1 MFGALLGAADEDV
14 VDLATTVATA
24 IKDTAL
30 GVITAV
36 APLGI
41 AVWLSKRAIGWA
53 KSLAS

>member
-1 MFGALLGAADEDV
+1 MFAAADAAV
-14 VDLATTVATA
+14 VTLATTVATA